1 MVVIPLVMTSIICG
15 VAKIGGEKDFGRLGL
30 KTFLFYSLTG
40 LLAVAT
46 GLFCVNLIEPGQVP
60 DEIRV
65 QMLDHQSD
73 GHSSKIEGA
82 LNQADKGWTGIL
94 EIFHRM
100 VPANLFKAAVEG
112 QLLGLIFFSLL
123 FGFFITKLPEKARS
137 TQLGFWESLNSLIL
151 SITNFIISLAP
162 YGVFGLV
169 TPTLMKVGLETL
181 SVMGSFALTVAL
193 GLLVHSLVVLPLL
206 LRFFGKIN
214 FVDHYRAMA
223 PAILT
228 AFSTASSSAT
238 LPLTMECVN
247 QTGRH
252 FKKVSSFTLPL
263 GATMN
268 MDGTA
273 LFECVVVVFLA
284 QLFGIEMGWVTQA
297 TVVLMALLTSIG
309 VAGIP
314 SASLVAIIVILQ
326 AVGFPEESI
335 AVGVGIV
342 YVVDRILDMTR
353 TAVNALGDS
362 CAAAIIGK
370 SEGETDTI
378 RPSGPK
384 FHSLAKLMKFK
395 LVSDY
400 KPQGDQPEAIDSLV
414 RSLEEDNQDQTLLGV
429 TGSGKTF
436 TMANAIERLQRPALV
451 ISHNKTLAAQL
462 YSEFKA
468 FFPENAVEYFVSYYD
483 YYQPG
488 SLRPS
493 TDTFIEKDSS
503 INEEIER
510 LRLAATGSLIS
521 RNDAIVIASVSC
533 IYGLGSPDDF
543 RALSVEIEKGE
554 EMGRDTLLEKL
565 IEGLYNRNDVELK
578 AGRFRVRRR
587 RGLVSRL
594 CEQPHKD

>member
-1 MVVIPLVMTSIICG
+1 MMKKMKKLPLHVKIFIALALSFLIGLAANLYLSGNYVFTQKGELLVLEPVEQDKSGNWSLSSDPGDALSLAPQFQGNPLPDLDSLGKEFKVIGSLALASEDVKTTSAVPPSPVFALSAPQAAHWTGAGWFEFLAAACAFLGKLFLNGLKMVVIPLVMTSIICG

-60 DEIRV
+60 DEIRA
-65 QMLDHQSD
+65 QMLDNQSD

-82 LNQADKGWTGIL
+82 LDQADKGWTGIL

-238 LPLTMECVN
+238 LPLTMECV
-247 QTGRH
+247 TKRAGIS
-252 FKKVSSFTLPL
+252 KKVSSFTLPL

-335 AVGVGIV
+335 AIGVGIV

-353 TAVNALGDS
+353 TAVNVLGDS

-370 SEGETDTI
+370 SEGET
-378 RPSGPK
+378 G
-384 FHSLAKLMKFK
+384 
-395 LVSDY
+395 Y
-400 KPQGDQPEAIDSLV
+400 
-414 RSLEEDNQDQTLLGV
+414 
-429 TGSGKTF
+429 
-436 TMANAIERLQRPALV
+436 
-451 ISHNKTLAAQL
+451 
-462 YSEFKA
+462 YS
-468 FFPENAVEYFVSYYD
+468 
-483 YYQPG
+483 
-488 SLRPS
+488 SLRS
-493 TDTFIEKDSS
+493 
-503 INEEIER
+503 
-510 LRLAATGSLIS
+510 
-521 RNDAIVIASVSC
+521 
-533 IYGLGSPDDF
+533 
-543 RALSVEIEKGE
+543 
-554 EMGRDTLLEKL
+554 
-565 IEGLYNRNDVELK
+565 
-578 AGRFRVRRR
+578 
-587 RGLVSRL
+587 
-594 CEQPHKD
+594 